1 MPGAESLHR
10 QVYLF
15 ERARY
20 DQQPGFRMKRQ
31 ARDFVWSG
39 GWSGIVMNLANR
51 IEECILVKTDASRIA
66 QQIANVI
73 HGGLR
78 RGLVGDARIHYLE
91 HGGRAVAVEDQ
102 LPMQRSSIDFKR
114 HVHRVEY
121 IDGPHVLELQIYCGV
136 FGAALGW
143 KDDVKLIAELVKK
156 DANNLDQRHPID
168 FNVFAGWA
176 DVRPSLLRFIRG
188 CCHRLVCHHCRQP
201 SLKRLPG
208 FISAWHRSRQIRCGL
223 SGGARRGHGHGQRGQ

>member
-1 MPGAESLHR
+1 MLPWRRPPQSGGLRRRAPRRERWPGMTWREWRQSSDQQHHRRTLVISRAASALPVAGLGGMATLDVSWAPAFPLRRIELAPLMGHARYCHDSLLNAGPR
-10 QVYLF
+10 VCIVKDLF

-51 IEECILVKTDASRIA
+51 IEECILVKTDASQIA

-102 LPMQRSSIDFKR
+102 LPMQRSSIDF
-114 HVHRVEY
+114 
-121 IDGPHVLELQIYCGV
+121 QTTC
-136 FGAALGW
+136 
-143 KDDVKLIAELVKK
+143 
-156 DANNLDQRHPID
+156 
-168 FNVFAGWA
+168 
-176 DVRPSLLRFIRG
+176 S
-188 CCHRLVCHHCRQP
+188 
-201 SLKRLPG
+201 
-208 FISAWHRSRQIRCGL
+208 SR
-223 SGGARRGHGHGQRGQ
+223 